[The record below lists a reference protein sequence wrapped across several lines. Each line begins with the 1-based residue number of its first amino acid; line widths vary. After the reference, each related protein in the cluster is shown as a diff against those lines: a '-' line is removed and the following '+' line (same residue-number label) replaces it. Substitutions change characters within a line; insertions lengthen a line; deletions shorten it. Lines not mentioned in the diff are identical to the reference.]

1 MAVPCQPSLLRLLH
15 GLTAAVPFLRD
26 ALSLGLAQLRRG
38 GLAPM
43 LSMLQLQL
51 QLRPGDGPADWPG
64 QLRRFFGF
72 PSVKSPGGPSD

>member
-15 GLTAAVPFLRD
+15 GGP
-26 ALSLGLAQLRRG
+26 
-38 GLAPM
+38 APV
-43 LSMLQLQL
+43 LSMLQLH
-51 QLRPGDGPADWPG
+51 LRPGDGPADWPG